1 MQEGILSTDFC
12 RELVTGDECSVRS
25 TRLGAM
31 LKGHTPSIE
40 DSVAGRGFGQQQ
52 GVGVGTRMG
61 IAAAGQRLQEY
72 TRDTFKNLRYAVGD
86 ELIWI

>member
-1 MQEGILSTDFC
+1 VGQKVRRRVSFVDLISSD
-12 RELVTGDECSVRS
+12 LVVGDESSVRS
-25 TRLGAM
+25 SRLGAM

-61 IAAAGQRLQEY
+61 MAASGQLLQEY
-72 TRDTFKNLRYAVGD
+72 TRDALINKSYA
-86 ELIWI
+86 